1 MSAPCLCHLEMK
13 HGASNKNHQMLLLK
27 KITLDVQ
34 GDMIDGVDQGWTTS
48 GPQAT
53 FGLPQHFQ

>member
-1 MSAPCLCHLEMK
+1 
-13 HGASNKNHQMLLLK
+13 MLLLK

-34 GDMIDGVDQGWTTS
+34 GDMIDGVDQGWATS